1 MQAVNYSEF
10 RTHMKEYCDR
20 AEKEEDI
27 VVITRKK
34 GAGNGIYM
42 PLEVFNNLMQ
52 ELSSYRET
60 SYVLSGTANKEH
72 LMESIEEHKR
82 RKVKKMSLE
91 ALEEL
96 KID

>member
-10 RTHMKEYCDR
+10 RTHMKEYCDK

-34 GAGNGIYM
+34 GTGNGIYM
-42 PLEVFNNLMQ
+42 PLDVFNRLMQ

-60 SYVLSGTANKEH
+60 SYLLSENRNKEH
-72 LMESIEEHKR
+72 IMKGIEEHK
-82 RKVKKMSLE
+82 KNKIKKISLE

-96 KID
+96 NID

>member
-10 RTHMKEYCDR
+10 RTHMKEYCDK

-34 GAGNGIYM
+34 GMGNGIYM
-42 PLEVFNNLMQ
+42 PLDVFNRLMQ

-60 SYVLSGTANKEH
+60 TYLLGGNNKEH
-72 LMESIEEHKR
+72 LLKSMEEHKES
-82 RKVKKMSLE
+82 KVKKMSLQT
-91 ALEEL
+91 LEEL
-96 KID
+96 NLDI